1 MKRKTAKSKKTGMP
15 RRPRRRIPAI
25 RIRQI
30 GLQPEFEELV
40 EIQRE
45 VWKHD
50 EADLTPVHQ
59 FRIHAKLGGIILG
72 AYVGNRLAGFVYS
85 FPAFFGKKTCQHS
98 HHLAVRPEYQGLGI
112 GKKLK
117 WAQRE
122 RALKM
127 GYDLITWTV
136 DPLQAKNANLNVHTL
151 GAVTRTYLPN
161 FYGMESALVLGPNIP
176 TDRFLM
182 EWRIKETGVEMR
194 RQGKFEEYDPTILS
208 RALERKSKSAQGKEK
223 RPESK
228 MNQEP
233 PAKFDLPGTPR
244 LDLADRRFLAE
255 VPPAI
260 NALKRKPEVIAAWQK
275 ALRSVLRQYF
285 QRGYEVDDFLFG
297 DRCFYVLSRSGGRHG
312 NASG

>member
-1 MKRKTAKSKKTGMP
+1 MNSETAKPKKARMP
-15 RRPRRRIPAI
+15 RQTRRTIPAI
-25 RIRQI
+25 RIHQI
-30 GLQPEFEELV
+30 GLHHEFDELV

-59 FRIHAKLGGIILG
+59 FRIHAKLGGILLG
-72 AYVGNRLAGFVYS
+72 ASVGNRLAGFVYS
-85 FPAFFGKKTCQHS
+85 FPAIFEKKPCQHS

-122 RALKM
+122 RALKL

-182 EWRIKETGVEMR
+182 EWRIKEQRVER
-194 RQGKFEEYDPTILS
+194 RRLGRSEGYDPTILP
-208 RALERKSKSAQGKEK
+208 RALERKPKTDRGKDSRHDDK
-223 RPESK
+223 A
-228 MNQEP
+228 NWGL
-233 PAKFDLPGTPR
+233 AANFGLPGR
-244 LDLADRRFLAE
+244 LRLALADRRLLAE
-255 VPPAI
+255 VPPTI

-275 ALRSVLRQYF
+275 VLRSVLQHYF
-285 QRGYEVDDFLFG
+285 RRGYEVDDFLFG
-297 DRCFYVLSRSGGRHG
+297 DRCFYVLNRRKMRMT
-312 NASG
+312 

>member
-1 MKRKTAKSKKTGMP
+1 MKSETAKSKKTGMP
-15 RRPRRRIPAI
+15 GLFRRTIPAI

-30 GLQPEFEELV
+30 SLQPEFEELV
-40 EIQRE
+40 QIQRE

-72 AYVGNRLAGFVYS
+72 AFVGKRFAGFAYS
-85 FPAFFGKKTCQHS
+85 FPAVFEKKSCQHS

-122 RALKM
+122 RALKL

-136 DPLQAKNANLNVHTL
+136 DPLQAKNANLNIHTL
-151 GAVTRTYLPN
+151 GAVTRKYLPN
-161 FYGMESALVLGPNIP
+161 FYGMESALVLGPKIP

-182 EWRIKETGVEMR
+182 EWRIKETSVER
-194 RQGKFEEYDPTILS
+194 RRRGKFEEDDPTILS
-208 RALERKSKSAQGKEK
+208 RALERKPKRDQEKGNRPRSKS
-223 RPESK
+223 
-228 MNQEP
+228 NQEP

-244 LDLADRRFLAE
+244 LDLADRRLLAE

-260 NALKRKPEVIAAWQK
+260 NALKRKPEVIAVWQK

-285 QRGYEVDDFLFG
+285 QRGYEVDDFFFG
-297 DRCFYVLSRSGGRHG
+297 DRCFYVFSRSGGRHG
-312 NASG
+312 NASE

>member
-1 MKRKTAKSKKTGMP
+1 MNSETAKPNKARIPQPT
-15 RRPRRRIPAI
+15 RRPIPAI

-30 GLQPEFEELV
+30 GLHHDFDELV

-59 FRIHAKLGGIILG
+59 FRIHAKLGGILLG
-72 AYVGNRLAGFVYS
+72 AFIEDRLAGFVYS
-85 FPAFFGKKTCQHS
+85 FPAVFKKRPCQHS

-122 RALKM
+122 RALQLR
-127 GYDLITWTV
+127 YDLITWTV

-161 FYGMESALVLGPNIP
+161 FYGMESALVLGPDIP

-182 EWRIKETGVEMR
+182 EWRIKEQRVEMR
-194 RQGKFEEYDPTILS
+194 RQGKSEGYDPTILP
-208 RALERKSKSAQGKEK
+208 RALERKPKTDRDKDIRHDHKARRSLTT
-223 RPESK
+223 
-228 MNQEP
+228 
-233 PAKFDLPGTPR
+233 KFGLPGRPR
-244 LDLADRRFLAE
+244 LALADGCILAE
-255 VPPAI
+255 VPPTI

-275 ALRSVLRQYF
+275 ALRSVLQHYF
-285 QRGYEVDDFLFG
+285 RRGYEVDDFIFG
-297 DRCFYVLSRSGGRHG
+297 NRCFYVLCQSAPRSAR
-312 NASG
+312 